1 MRSVHMFAVAWVV
14 TVARP
19 PAGSPARMWW
29 SAATEHVKRRP
40 DSSSVPTATFARR
53 SFLVL
58 ALTSVSLGLV
68 GCSERKARQG
78 SALAFL
84 DDGPTPGAPLW
95 AGDPGAYVIGVPD
108 GTAVPREAV
117 VSAGGALI
125 VLHPACP
132 NDQRRVGWCPSISR
146 FVCPQCSSVFDAT
159 GSVEE
164 GPAPRGL
171 SRYRASETP
180 SGELSVDSA
189 RRTTGDRRSQDAAPT
204 ATRDPACVTLRFP
217 PEPALSE

>member
-1 MRSVHMFAVAWVV
+1 MFAVGRVV
-14 TVARP
+14 TVSRLR
-19 PAGSPARMWW
+19 AGSAARMWW
-29 SAATEHVKRRP
+29 SAATRPLWRRP
-40 DSSSVPTATFARR
+40 DSWFVPIATFARR
-53 SFLVL
+53 SFLAL

-68 GCSERKARQG
+68 GCSEQKARRG

-84 DDGPTPGAPLW
+84 DDGETPGAPLW
-95 AGDPGAYVIGVPD
+95 AGDPGAYVISVPD
-108 GTAVPREAV
+108 GSAVPREAV

-159 GSVEE
+159 GNVEE

-189 RRTTGDRRSQDAAPT
+189 RRTPGDPRPAAATST
-204 ATRDPACVTLRFP
+204 ATRDPACMTLRFP
-217 PEPALSE
+217 PEPALSA